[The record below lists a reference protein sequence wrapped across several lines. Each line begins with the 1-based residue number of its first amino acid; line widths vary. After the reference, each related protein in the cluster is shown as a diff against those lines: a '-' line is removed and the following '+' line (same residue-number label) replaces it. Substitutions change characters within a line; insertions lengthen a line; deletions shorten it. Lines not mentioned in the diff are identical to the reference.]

1 MISHRRARGSGNLV
15 LSALVSDGYSV
26 WLRER
31 TYIGYSTREAKALY
45 RDELEV
51 EGLTLSR

>member
-1 MISHRRARGSGNLV
+1 MISHRRAHGSGNLV
-15 LSALVSDGYSV
+15 LSALVSDGYTA

-31 TYIGYSTREAKALY
+31 IYIGYNTAEAKTLY
-45 RDELEV
+45 RKELEV

>member
-1 MISHRRARGSGNLV
+1 MISHRKTRGTAHLV
-15 LSALVSDGYSV
+15 LSALVSDGYTA

-31 TYIGYSTREAKALY
+31 TYIGYNTAEAKTLY
-45 RDELEV
+45 RQELEV

>member
-15 LSALVSDGYSV
+15 LSALVSDGYTA

-31 TYIGYSTREAKALY
+31 IYIGYNTAEAKTLY
-45 RDELEV
+45 RQELEV